1 MIPAGPCCRFVPS
14 RDHRLRLQA
23 KFYLAKHYNFVMIR
37 RPIALSQEPKNGN
50 LHMITT
56 LFSHRLARRRIP
68 LIACACLISPAVN
81 HSALAQA
88 QTEEAIVVTGEEV
101 PSAYGAPPGF
111 SRSRF
116 SNAVNAYVLPPW
128 AFFFGELFEGQGF
141 RHGPPDYL
149 FTQEIE
155 MGLPYRFNV
164 AAETELER
172 FNGGGGVQ
180 TVSLEARWALAD
192 WNKIPL
198 NPTIFAEYKFGVGT
212 IRHEE
217 VPPPPGGGEEE
228 QEEGGPPKVPDAYEV
243 RLLLAQDFGEHV
255 EWAMNWFFEKENT
268 GDRGREW
275 GFSQAAM
282 IPVLL
287 PAERLKVGVE
297 MQYRNLTVKD
307 TRGDPLNSFVI
318 GPTVA
323 WKPTAQTRLD
333 ISPLFGCTH
342 DSPVA
347 DVFVAFSWLFG
358 GERAEAEAPVSTR
371 FRYLSMVPAD
381 YYSGKES
388 AEEIKQVAPPPCP
401 EWYGDREWNVNLWG
415 TYTFTNTEFA
425 PNPSLVDIVQSTSEG
440 NPVVG
445 TYDHY
450 IGGDHAWGG
459 GGDIK
464 YFFYRYV
471 GLGIEGFALDASKSG
486 FDIFEDPTIPIFV
499 HRRINH
505 DHTIG
510 SVLGTLTLR
519 YPIPCTR
526 LAPYAWAGVGAIFG
540 GGERDIVHT
549 QGPPDAFAVHA
560 ETDHFGAETKVLGQ
574 FGAGLEFRIARH
586 FGWTNDLSFGVID
599 GPKNNFGM
607 LRSGLNF
614 VF

>member
-1 MIPAGPCCRFVPS
+1 MKKAC
-14 RDHRLRLQA
+14 
-23 KFYLAKHYNFVMIR
+23 
-37 RPIALSQEPKNGN
+37 
-50 LHMITT
+50 
-56 LFSHRLARRRIP
+56 FSYEIGLKRILL
-68 LIACACLISPAVN
+68 LIAWASLTLPALNNSV
-81 HSALAQA
+81 LGQA
-88 QTEEAIVVTGEEV
+88 TNEQPVVVTGQGVPSAYEEV
-101 PSAYGAPPGF
+101 PSAYGAPPEF

-149 FTQEIE
+149 FTQEME
-155 MGLPYRFNV
+155 MGLPFRFNV
-164 AAETELER
+164 AAEAQFER
-172 FNGGGGVQ
+172 FNGGGGARS
-180 TVSLEARWALAD
+180 VSLEARWALAD

-217 VPPPPGGGEEE
+217 VQPPMGAGGEGEEE
-228 QEEGGPPKVPDAYEV
+228 EEGGPPKVPDAYEV

-275 GFSQAAM
+275 GFSQAIM
-282 IPVLL
+282 TPILL
-287 PAERLKVGVE
+287 PNERLKIGIE
-297 MQYRNLTVKD
+297 MEYKNTTVKD
-307 TRGDPLNSFVI
+307 TRGDPLHSFTL

-333 ISPLFGCTH
+333 ISPLFGCTAGA
-342 DSPVA
+342 PVA

-358 GERAEAEAPVSTR
+358 GERGEAEAPVSSR
-371 FRYLSMVPAD
+371 FRYYTDAAYARSGKD
-381 YYSGKES
+381 SGKEM
-388 AEEIKQVAPPPCP
+388 KQVAYVPPCP
-401 EWYGDREWNVNLWG
+401 QWYGDREWNLNLFG
-415 TYTFTNTEFA
+415 TYAFTNTEFA

-440 NPVVG
+440 GPVLG
-445 TYDHY
+445 TYDRY

-464 YFFYRYV
+464 YFFCRYAGV
-471 GLGIEGFALDASKSG
+471 GLEGFVLDGSKPG
-486 FDIFEDPTIPIFV
+486 FDIFEDQSVPTFV

-505 DHTIG
+505 NHTIG

-540 GGERDIVHT
+540 GGERDELHT
-549 QGPPDAFAVHA
+549 QGPPDAFAVNA
-560 ETDHFGAETKVLGQ
+560 QTEHFGAETKLLGQ
-574 FGAGLEFRIARH
+574 FGAGVEFRFARN

-599 GPKNNFGM
+599 GPRNNFGM
-607 LRSGLNF
+607 FRSGVNF
-614 VF
+614 AF

>member
-1 MIPAGPCCRFVPS
+1 MFNTHFVRKTLPQYV
-14 RDHRLRLQA
+14 LLIV
-23 KFYLAKHYNFVMIR
+23 LACF
-37 RPIALSQEPKNGN
+37 
-50 LHMITT
+50 
-56 LFSHRLARRRIP
+56 
-68 LIACACLISPAVN
+68 ISPVFN
-81 HSALAQA
+81 HRALAQA
-88 QTEEAIVVTGEEV
+88 TTEQSIVVTGEEV
-101 PSAYGAPPGF
+101 PSAYGAPPAF

-128 AFFFGELFEGQGF
+128 SFFFGELFEGQGF

-155 MGLPYRFNV
+155 MGLPYRFNI

-172 FNGGGGVQ
+172 FNDGGGVQ

-198 NPTIFAEYKFGVGT
+198 NPTLFAEYKFGVGT

-228 QEEGGPPKVPDAYEV
+228 EEEGGPPKVPDAYEV
-243 RLLLAQDFGEHV
+243 RLLLAQDFFERV

-282 IPVLL
+282 TPVLL
-287 PAERLKVGVE
+287 PNERLKVGIE
-297 MQYRNLTVKD
+297 MLYRNVTTKD
-307 TRGDPLNSFVI
+307 TRRDAVNSFVI

-358 GERAEAEAPVSTR
+358 GERGEAEAPVSSR
-371 FRYLSMVPAD
+371 FRYLSKVSRAD
-381 YYSGKES
+381 KDSDKEM
-388 AEEIKQVAPPPCP
+388 KQVAPPPCP

-415 TYTFTNTEFA
+415 TYAFTNTEFA

-440 NPVVG
+440 NPVLG
-445 TYDHY
+445 TYDRY

-464 YFFYRYV
+464 YFFCRYA
-471 GLGIEGFALDASKSG
+471 GLGVEGFALDAANLVSICS
-486 FDIFEDPTIPIFV
+486 EDPTIPIFV
-499 HRRINH
+499 HRERSRSHHRLCFRNTYAAIRFLAHVTPSALGGCRCDFRRRRKGYRSHARAAGRVRCPLRNRSF
-505 DHTIG
+505 G
-510 SVLGTLTLR
+510 SK
-519 YPIPCTR
+519 P
-526 LAPYAWAGVGAIFG
+526 
-540 GGERDIVHT
+540 
-549 QGPPDAFAVHA
+549 
-560 ETDHFGAETKVLGQ
+560 KVVGQ
-574 FGAGLEFRIARH
+574 FGAGLECQITRH
-586 FGWTNDLSFGVID
+586 IGWTNDLCFGVID

-607 LRSGLNF
+607 FRSGLNF
-614 VF
+614 AF

>member
-1 MIPAGPCCRFVPS
+1 MRQTFPFCGIGRRWFV
-14 RDHRLRLQA
+14 
-23 KFYLAKHYNFVMIR
+23 
-37 RPIALSQEPKNGN
+37 
-50 LHMITT
+50 
-56 LFSHRLARRRIP
+56 P
-68 LIACACLISPAVN
+68 LIACVCLIFPAVN
-81 HSALAQA
+81 HSARAQEVTL
-88 QTEEAIVVTGEEV
+88 TEEREIVVSGEEV
-101 PSAYGAPPGF
+101 PSAYGAPPGL

-116 SNAVNAYVLPPW
+116 SNTTQAYVLPPW

-155 MGLPYRFNV
+155 MGLPHRFGV
-164 AAETELER
+164 AAEAQLER
-172 FNGGGGVQ
+172 FNGGGGAQ

-198 NPTIFAEYKFGVGT
+198 NPTLFAEYKFVVGT

-228 QEEGGPPKVPDAYEV
+228 EEEEEGGPPKVPDAYEF
-243 RLLLAQDFGEHV
+243 RLLLAQEFFGRV

-282 IPVLL
+282 TPVLL
-287 PAERLKVGVE
+287 PNERLKVGLE
-297 MQYRNLTVKD
+297 MEYKNVTTKD
-307 TRGDPLNSFVI
+307 IRGDPLNSFVL

-358 GERAEAEAPVSTR
+358 GERAEAEAPVSSR
-371 FRYLSMVPAD
+371 FRYLSKVSRTRTDKDAD
-381 YYSGKES
+381 KEM
-388 AEEIKQVAPPPCP
+388 KQVAAPCP
-401 EWYGDREWNVNLWG
+401 EWYGDNEWNVNLFG
-415 TYTFTNTEFA
+415 TYAFTNTEYN
-425 PNPSLVDIVQSTSEG
+425 PNLWLVDVVQSTSEG
-440 NPVVG
+440 NPVLG

-459 GGDIK
+459 GGDVK
-464 YFFYRYV
+464 YFFHRYF
-471 GLGIEGFALDASKSG
+471 GIGIEGFALDASKNG
-486 FDIFEDPTIPIFV
+486 FDIFEDPTIPIFTTNK
-499 HRRINH
+499 INH

-510 SVLGTLTLR
+510 AVLGTLTLR
-519 YPIPCTR
+519 CPIACTR
-526 LAPYAWAGVGAIFG
+526 FSPYAWVGVGAIFG
-540 GGERDIVHT
+540 GGERDVLHT

-560 ETDHFGAETKVLGQ
+560 QTDHFGSETKVLGQ
-574 FGAGLEFRIARH
+574 FG
-586 FGWTNDLSFGVID
+586 
-599 GPKNNFGM
+599 
-607 LRSGLNF
+607 
-614 VF
+614 

>member
-1 MIPAGPCCRFVPS
+1 MLKVHFLRQTFS
-14 RDHRLRLQA
+14 RQA
-23 KFYLAKHYNFVMIR
+23 L
-37 RPIALSQEPKNGN
+37 
-50 LHMITT
+50 
-56 LFSHRLARRRIP
+56 
-68 LIACACLISPAVN
+68 LIAGVCFLSAVVN
-81 HSALAQA
+81 RSAHAQA
-88 QTEEAIVVTGEEV
+88 TTEEPVVVTAPGTPGAYEEV
-101 PSAYGAPPGF
+101 PSAYGAPPEF

-155 MGLPYRFNV
+155 MGLPYRFNL
-164 AAETELER
+164 AAETQFER
-172 FNGGGGVQ
+172 FNGGGGDQ

-217 VPPPPGGGEEE
+217 VPPPAAGGEEE
-228 QEEGGPPKVPDAYEV
+228 EEEGGPPKVPDAYEV
-243 RLLLAQDFGEHV
+243 RLLLAQEFFGRL

-282 IPVLL
+282 TPVLL
-287 PAERLKVGVE
+287 PNERLKLGIE
-297 MQYRNLTVKD
+297 MQYRNVTTKD
-307 TRGDPLNSFVI
+307 TRGDAVNSFVL

-323 WKPTAQTRLD
+323 WKPSAHTRLD

-347 DVFVAFSWLFG
+347 DVFAAFSWAFG
-358 GERAEAEAPVSTR
+358 GEGAEAEAPVSSR
-371 FRYLSMVPAD
+371 FRYYTDAAYARSGKD
-381 YYSGKES
+381 SGKEM
-388 AEEIKQVAPPPCP
+388 KQVAPPPCP
-401 EWYGDREWNVNLWG
+401 DWYGDREWNVNLWG
-415 TYTFTNTEFA
+415 TYLWTNTEFA

-440 NPVVG
+440 GAVLG
-445 TYDHY
+445 TYDRY
-450 IGGDHAWGG
+450 IGDDHGWGG

-464 YFFYRYV
+464 YFFCRYAGV
-471 GLGIEGFALDASKSG
+471 GVEGFALDAHKSG
-486 FDIFEDPTIPIFV
+486 FDIFEDQSVPVFI

-510 SVLGTLTLR
+510 SVLGTFTLR

-526 LAPYAWAGVGAIFG
+526 VAPYAWAGVGAIFG
-540 GGERDIVHT
+540 GGERDQLHV
-549 QGPPDAFAVHA
+549 QGPPDAFAVNA
-560 ETDHFGAETKVLGQ
+560 QTEHFGAETKVVGQ
-574 FGAGLEFRIARH
+574 FGGGMEFRFARH
-586 FGWTNDLSFGVID
+586 IGWTNDLSWGVIG
-599 GPKNNFGM
+599 GPRNNFGM
-607 LRSGLNF
+607 FRSGLNF
-614 VF
+614 AF

>member
-1 MIPAGPCCRFVPS
+1 MTKTSLFCGIP
-14 RDHRLRLQA
+14 LRWLVQ
-23 KFYLAKHYNFVMIR
+23 
-37 RPIALSQEPKNGN
+37 
-50 LHMITT
+50 
-56 LFSHRLARRRIP
+56 
-68 LIACACLISPAVN
+68 LIACIYLIFPTVT
-81 HSALAQA
+81 HSAFAQEV
-88 QTEEAIVVTGEEV
+88 TLREEQPIVVTGEEV
-101 PSAYGAPPGF
+101 PSAYGAPPGL

-116 SNAVNAYVLPPW
+116 SNTTQAYVLPPW
-128 AFFFGELFEGQGF
+128 AFFFGELFEGQGL

-155 MGLPYRFNV
+155 MGLPYRFNI

-198 NPTIFAEYKFGVGT
+198 NPTLFAEYKFGVGT

-217 VPPPPGGGEEE
+217 VPPPPGGGGEAEEE
-228 QEEGGPPKVPDAYEV
+228 EEGGPPKVPDAYEV
-243 RLLLAQDFGEHV
+243 RLLLAQDFFERV

-282 IPVLL
+282 MPVLL
-287 PAERLKVGVE
+287 PNERLKVGIE
-297 MQYRNLTVKD
+297 MLYKNVTTKD
-307 TRGDPLNSFVI
+307 TRGDAVNSFVI

-358 GERAEAEAPVSTR
+358 GERGEAEAPVSSR
-371 FRYLSMVPAD
+371 FRYLSKVSPSDKDAD
-381 YYSGKES
+381 KEM
-388 AEEIKQVAPPPCP
+388 KQVAPPPCP
-401 EWYGDREWNVNLWG
+401 EWYGDNEWNVNIWG
-415 TYTFTNTEFA
+415 TYAFTNTEYN
-425 PNPSLVDIVQSTSEG
+425 PNLWLVDVVQSTSEG
-440 NPVVG
+440 HPVLG
-445 TYDHY
+445 TYDRY

-464 YFFYRYV
+464 YFFHRYFGV
-471 GLGIEGFALDASKSG
+471 GIEGFALDASKNG
-486 FDIFEDPTIPIFV
+486 FNIFEDPTIPIFTTEK
-499 HRRINH
+499 INH

-510 SVLGTLTLR
+510 AVLGTLTLR

-526 LAPYAWAGVGAIFG
+526 FAPYAWAGGGAIFG
-540 GGERDIVHT
+540 GGERDVLHT

-560 ETDHFGAETKVLGQ
+560 QTDHFGSETKALGQ
-574 FGAGLEFRIARH
+574 FGAGLEIRFARH
-586 FGWTNDLSFGVID
+586 IGWTNDLSFGVID

-607 LRSGLNF
+607 VRSGLNF
-614 VF
+614 AF

>member
-1 MIPAGPCCRFVPS
+1 MTKTS
-14 RDHRLRLQA
+14 L
-23 KFYLAKHYNFVMIR
+23 FY
-37 RPIALSQEPKNGN
+37 G
-50 LHMITT
+50 
-56 LFSHRLARRRIP
+56 IP
-68 LIACACLISPAVN
+68 LRWLVQSIACICLILPAVT
-81 HSALAQA
+81 HSASAQEV
-88 QTEEAIVVTGEEV
+88 TLREEQPIVITGEEV
-101 PSAYGAPPGF
+101 PSAYGAPPGL

-116 SNAVNAYVLPPW
+116 SNVTQAYVLPPW

-217 VPPPPGGGEEE
+217 VPPPATAGEEE
-228 QEEGGPPKVPDAYEV
+228 EEEGGPPKVPDAYEF
-243 RLLLAQDFGEHV
+243 RLLLAQEFAGRV

-282 IPVLL
+282 TPVLL
-287 PAERLKVGVE
+287 PAERLKVGIE
-297 MQYRNLTVKD
+297 MLYKNVTTKD
-307 TRGDPLNSFVI
+307 TRGDAVNSFGI

-358 GERAEAEAPVSTR
+358 GEHGEAEAPVSSR
-371 FRYLSMVPAD
+371 FRYLSKISRSDKDAD
-381 YYSGKES
+381 KEM
-388 AEEIKQVAPPPCP
+388 KQVAPPCP
-401 EWYGDREWNVNLWG
+401 DWYGDREWNLNLWG

-440 NPVVG
+440 GAVLG

-464 YFFYRYV
+464 YFFCRYV
-471 GLGIEGFALDASKSG
+471 GLGVEGFALDASKPG
-486 FDIFEDPTIPIFV
+486 FDIFEDPTVPVFV

-519 YPIPCTR
+519 YPIACTR
-526 LAPYAWAGVGAIFG
+526 LAPYTCAGVGAIFG
-540 GGERDIVHT
+540 GGERDTLHT

-586 FGWTNDLSFGVID
+586 FGWTNDLSFGVIN

-607 LRSGLNF
+607 FRSGLNF
-614 VF
+614 AF

>member
-1 MIPAGPCCRFVPS
+1 MSKTSRFLAVGGFIP
-14 RDHRLRLQA
+14 Q
-23 KFYLAKHYNFVMIR
+23 
-37 RPIALSQEPKNGN
+37 
-50 LHMITT
+50 
-56 LFSHRLARRRIP
+56 
-68 LIACACLISPAVN
+68 IACACLIFSAANP
-81 HSALAQA
+81 SALG
-88 QTEEAIVVTGEEV
+88 QTVTLTDEEPIVVTGEEV

-149 FTQEIE
+149 FTQEVE

-164 AAETELER
+164 AAEAGFER
-172 FNGGGGVQ
+172 FNGGGGAR

-198 NPTIFAEYKFGVGT
+198 NPTIFAEYKFGVGP

-217 VPPPPGGGEEE
+217 VPPPPGGGEAES
-228 QEEGGPPKVPDAYEV
+228 GPPQIPDAYEV

-282 IPVLL
+282 VPVLL
-287 PAERLKVGVE
+287 PNERLKVGIE
-297 MQYRNLTVKD
+297 MEYRNLTVKD
-307 TRGDPLNSFVI
+307 TRGDPLHSFTI

-333 ISPLFGCTH
+333 ISPLFGCTAGA
-342 DSPVA
+342 PVA

-371 FRYLSMVPAD
+371 FRYYTDAAYSHSGKD
-381 YYSGKES
+381 SGKEM
-388 AEEIKQVAPPPCP
+388 KQVAPPPCP
-401 EWYGDREWNVNLWG
+401 DWYGDREWNVNLWG
-415 TYTFTNTEFA
+415 TYAFTNTDFA

-464 YFFYRYV
+464 YFFCRYV
-471 GLGIEGFALDASKSG
+471 GLGVEGFALDASKPG
-486 FDIFEDPTIPIFV
+486 FDIFEDQAVPVFV

-510 SVLGTLTLR
+510 SVLGTLTFR

-560 ETDHFGAETKVLGQ
+560 ETDHFGAETKVVGQ
-574 FGAGLEFRIARH
+574 FGAGVEFRFTRH
-586 FGWTNDLSFGVID
+586 IGWTNDLSFGVID

-607 LRSGLNF
+607 VRSGLNF
-614 VF
+614 AF